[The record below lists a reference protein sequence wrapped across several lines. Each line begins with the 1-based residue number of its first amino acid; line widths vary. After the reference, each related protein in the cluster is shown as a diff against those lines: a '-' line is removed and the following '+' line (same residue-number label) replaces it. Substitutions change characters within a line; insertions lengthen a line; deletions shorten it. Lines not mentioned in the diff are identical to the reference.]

1 LIIEMKEDSIVDVL
15 QAIKE
20 RRSIRQYS
28 QKPVSENQLNQI
40 LQAGRWAP
48 SRGNSQPWK
57 FILLDD
63 DKIRRELAEAIPTGK
78 FLAQAAQ
85 GIAVVVNPEVSK
97 HPEQEGAAAIQ
108 NMLLAAHALGLGTCW
123 ISVWGTDWVKTVAQI
138 LGIPEGEWCISIVSI
153 GYPAEAPEKGRKG
166 LDELTF
172 ANKYG
177 LH

>member
-1 LIIEMKEDSIVDVL
+1 MEVL

-28 QKPVSENQLNQI
+28 EEPISEEQLNQI
-40 LQAGRWAP
+40 LEAGRWAP

-57 FILLDD
+57 FVVLNDEQ
-63 DKIRRELAEAIPTGK
+63 IRKELAEVIPTGK
-78 FLAQAAQ
+78 FLAQAPQ
-85 GIAVVVNPEVSK
+85 GIAVVVDPKTSK
-97 HPEQEGAAAIQ
+97 HPEQEGAAATQ

-123 ISVWGTDWVKTVAQI
+123 ISIWGTDWAKTAAPI
-138 LGIPEGEWCISIVSI
+138 LGIPDEEWLISVVSI
-153 GYPAEAPEKGRKG
+153 GHPAEAPEKGRKD
-166 LDELTF
+166 LYEITF

>member
-1 LIIEMKEDSIVDVL
+1 MDAL

-28 QKPVSENQLNQI
+28 QEPISEDQLNQI
-40 LQAGRWAP
+40 LEAGRWAP

-57 FILLDD
+57 FIVLNDEE
-63 DKIRRELAEAIPTGK
+63 IRKEIAEVIPTGK
-78 FLAQAAQ
+78 FHAQAPQ
-85 GIAVVVNPEVSK
+85 GIAIVVDPEASK

-108 NMLLAAHALGLGTCW
+108 NILLAAHALGLGTCW
-123 ISVWGTDWVKTVAQI
+123 ISVRGTDWAETAAKV
-138 LGIPEGEWCISIVSI
+138 LGIPNEEWLISVVSI
-153 GYPAEAPEKGRKG
+153 GYPAEAPERPRKG
-166 LDELTF
+166 LDEITF

>member
-1 LIIEMKEDSIVDVL
+1 MDVL

-28 QKPVSENQLNQI
+28 QEAVSDDQLNQT
-40 LQAGRWAP
+40 LEAGRWAP

-57 FILLDD
+57 FIALNDEQ
-63 DKIRRELAEAIPTGK
+63 IRKELAEVIPSGK
-78 FLAQAAQ
+78 FLAQAPR
-85 GIAVVVNPEVSK
+85 GIAVVVDPEASK

-108 NMLLAAHALGLGTCW
+108 NILLAAHSLGLGTCW
-123 ISVWGTDWVKTVAQI
+123 ISVWGTDWMKPAAKV
-138 LGIPEGEWCISIVSI
+138 LGIPDKEWLISVISI
-153 GYPAEAPEKGRKG
+153 GYPAEAPEKGRKA
-166 LDELTF
+166 LDEITF

>member
-1 LIIEMKEDSIVDVL
+1 MDVL

-28 QKPVSENQLNQI
+28 QEPVSGDQLTRI
-40 LQAGRWAP
+40 LEAGRWAP

-57 FILLDD
+57 FIVLNDD
-63 DKIRRELAEAIPTGK
+63 QMRKELAEAIPSGK
-78 FLAQAAQ
+78 FLAQAPQ
-85 GIAVVVNPEVSK
+85 GIAVVVNPKASK

-123 ISVWGTDWVKTVAQI
+123 ISVCGTEWAKTAAQV
-138 LGIPEGEWCISIVSI
+138 LGIPDEEWLISVVSI
-153 GYPAEAPEKGRKG
+153 GYPAETPEKGRKG
-166 LDELTF
+166 LAEITLT
-172 ANKYG
+172 NKYG